1 MFLPTLSNRRALLMI
16 SAMLDLA
23 TAQAASAEPGPWSAP
38 VHVSRAP
45 GVYDLWFSPGGR
57 GVLAS
62 TCCGGFGPGV
72 PGTRLAL
79 TDSNGRFGPSKV
91 VSHVIGA
98 QLVAGSSK
106 HIRVVG
112 WIKGPE
118 RSTDTGVAD
127 LVRGKLIKPYRV
139 LPVRVAGTARARNAR
154 GDIAILGHVSRRS
167 PQRSTHDRLYLTV
180 GRAGHRFS
188 RPLRLTGTGGPALLG
203 VGISTRGDVVAAWVR
218 DGVIYARER
227 GRNGRLG
234 RRVRVARDA
243 KAGAPSVAVAANGR
257 AAIAWTSQEPSGE
270 SSPTTPARM
279 RVVLRDRGKPFGK
292 PILLGRNA
300 QPRADRSIP
309 SDSVRAEALPNGSFE
324 LVWVG
329 EEQDKTVI
337 RAAQT
342 AGATIGATQSL
353 SDPTRNAVGPQMAVG
368 IGGNAAVGWSYLDD
382 QSHTTDLEAAL
393 LPPGAKAFGPREQI
407 APGRPFAA
415 GPTIA
420 INPVGGRVTA
430 AWEERPG
437 GVFTSSR

>member
-1 MFLPTLSNRRALLMI
+1 MRSVLVSAALVG
-16 SAMLDLA
+16 AMLALPGA
-23 TAQAASAEPGPWSAP
+23 TTRAAGSEPGPWSAP
-38 VHVSRAP
+38 VRVSQAP
-45 GVYDLWFSPGGR
+45 GVYDFWFSPAGR
-57 GVLAS
+57 GVVAS
-62 TCCGGFGPGV
+62 LCCGGFGPGV

-79 TDSNGRFGPSKV
+79 TGSDGRFRPSKL
-91 VSHVIGA
+91 VSHAIGA
-98 QLVAGSSK
+98 QLVAGSPR

-118 RSTDTGVAD
+118 GSTDTGVAD
-127 LVRGKLIKPYRV
+127 LVHGRLTRPYRV

-154 GDIAILGHVSRRS
+154 GDVAILGHVSRRA
-167 PQRSTHDRLYLTV
+167 PKRSTHDRLYLTV

-188 RPLRLTGTGGPALLG
+188 RPLRLTGTGGPAGLG
-203 VGISTRGDVVAAWVR
+203 VGISARGDVVAAWVR

-227 GRNGRLG
+227 RPNGRLG

-243 KAGAPSVAVAANGR
+243 SAGPPSVAVAANGR

-270 SSPTTPARM
+270 TAPTTPARM

-292 PILLGRNA
+292 PILLGRNS
-300 QPRADRSIP
+300 QPRAGGSIP
-309 SDSVRAEALPNGSFE
+309 SEPVRAEALPNGSIE

-337 RAAQT
+337 RAAQA

-353 SDPTRNAVGPQMAVG
+353 SDPTRDAAGPQVAVG
-368 IGGNAAVGWSYLDD
+368 IGGDTAVGWSDLDD
-382 QSHTTDLEAAL
+382 QAATVDLEAAL
-393 LPPGAKAFGPREQI
+393 QPAGATAFGPREQI
-407 APGRPFAA
+407 APGRPFAGGVA
-415 GPTIA
+415 IA
-420 INPVGGRVTA
+420 INPVDGRITA